1 LLDESVVSAFESIVF
16 VIESAVSALESIVST
31 LNCFAFAGKKHCI
44 FYTLYIN
51 KGEKNL

>member
-1 LLDESVVSAFESIVF
+1 LLVESVASAFESIVF
-16 VIESAVSALESIVST
+16 VIESAVSALESVVS
-31 LNCFAFAGKKHCI
+31 AVGKHCI

>member
-1 LLDESVVSAFESIVF
+1 MLDESVASAFESIVF
-16 VIESAVSALESIVST
+16 VIESAVFALESEVS
-31 LNCFAFAGKKHCI
+31 AVGKHSI